1 MQVRR
6 HNSASKQ
13 KRRGFTLIELLVVIS
28 IIATLMS
35 LILPAIQNA
44 REAGRRTQ
52 CLNNIRNVTV
62 AALNFASANKSR
74 LPALSYYPFGNHDAD
89 DGTTPEQSFEG
100 RSWVVELLPYMD
112 QQGTYDRW
120 DKDAE
125 WTNTSN
131 FNNSSLASN
140 LYIEALACP
149 NDESAF
155 QTPGGLSYVANAGF
169 GDGVT
174 ASRDNLDSS
183 GNVAIEHHFLVEP
196 FDWDDDATVAAP
208 DNTEQTITKGTGVF
222 WCEFEA
228 GGSITTAQAQASR
241 NSSASIGK
249 IYDGSSNTLM
259 FGENLNAGIT
269 NWANPDPNGCA
280 FVLPLTAASV
290 GDGRASATSEHSMAD
305 ISNAVNATTS
315 PFPNQQKS
323 GPDGQRPYLNSLHP
337 GVVVVSFCDGSAS
350 TLNES
355 IDENVYCQLMTS
367 DGTRIRLTSDPEY
380 VPEDPL
386 SSDGF

>member
-52 CLNNIRNVTV
+52 CLNNIRNITV
-62 AALNFASANKSR
+62 AALNFASSHKSQ
-74 LPALSYYPFGNHDAD
+74 LPSLSYYPNVD
-89 DGTTPEQSFEG
+89 DDNDPSTAEVMIEG

-120 DKDAE
+120 DKEKPWDD
-125 WTNTSN
+125 TTG
-131 FNNSSLASN
+131 FNNSALASD
-140 LYIEALACP
+140 LYVQALACP

-155 QTPGGLSYVANAGF
+155 QVAGGLSYVANAGF
-169 GDGVT
+169 GDT
-174 ASRDNLDSS
+174 DFDNDASGTLSIDHSWHRE
-183 GNVAIEHHFLVEP
+183 I
-196 FDWDDDATVAAP
+196 FDWNQDATVP
-208 DNTEQTITKGTGVF
+208 NMDNAVEDAFDEKITKATGVF
-222 WCEFEA
+222 WSEF
-228 GGSITTAQAQASR
+228 GPISRTR

-259 FGENLNAGIT
+259 LGENLNAGVI
-269 NWANPDPNGCA
+269 NWANPNPESCSFIYTIDPA
-280 FVLPLTAASV
+280 ELTANGLNGNDIV
-290 GDGRASATSEHSMAD
+290 SAAAGT
-305 ISNAVNATTS
+305 
-315 PFPNQQKS
+315 PFINDTKA
-323 GPDGQRPYLNSLHP
+323 GPDGERPHLNSLHP
-337 GVVVVSFCDGSAS
+337 GIVVVSFCDGSAS

-355 IDENVYCQLMTS
+355 ISQKVYTQLMTP
-367 DGTRIRLTSDPEY
+367 DGTRLRTLPAGGGSFPAE
-380 VPEDPL
+380 EPL